1 MCRGFECTSHLKE
14 EGKIKLFSCEIECE
28 KPNENLNEFTG
39 TLITENENEKMRK
52 KIGLSYYHIE
62 RNFLECLCG
71 CSGDFLVYLNYLEL
85 VRNSTLNMYNKW
97 KKL

>member
-1 MCRGFECTSHLKE
+1 MCRGFKCTSHLKE

-28 KPNENLNEFTG
+28 KPNENSNEFTG
-39 TLITENENEKMRK
+39 TLITENEKVA
-52 KIGLSYYHIE
+52 IGLSYYHIE

-85 VRNSTLNMYNKW
+85 VRNSTLNMYNNW